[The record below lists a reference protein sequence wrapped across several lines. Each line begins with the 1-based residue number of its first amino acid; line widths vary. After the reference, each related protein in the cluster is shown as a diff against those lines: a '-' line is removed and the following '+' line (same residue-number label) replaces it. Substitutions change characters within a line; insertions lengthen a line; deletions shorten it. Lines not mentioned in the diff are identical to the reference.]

1 MIYICDAIM
10 GSGKSSA
17 AINYMNERP
26 HQKFIYVT
34 PFKDET
40 IRIRDACPELHF
52 WTPANLAEHEYRKS
66 DHFKYLAGAGLNIA
80 TTHSLF
86 SLCDDEAA
94 ELIRE
99 HEYTII
105 IDEAVAAMDMIPAKA
120 DDIRTAMSSDWF
132 KCENS
137 DDGMVHKIT
146 VSDKEYHGDWMR
158 DIRIYAK
165 SHRLVALTDREGKDK
180 LYCWMVNPDLF
191 YMAKDTF
198 ILTYLFDASPMS
210 YLFQM
215 YDMEYEPLYV
225 NRDKD
230 GKYVFS
236 LDEQYMPEYTAKL
249 PELLHVLQ
257 NKKMNQIG
265 HDRRALS
272 ITWSKEVSK
281 KANDGRAAELKR
293 NLENFF
299 QNIHRD
305 TATSA
310 SDRLWTC
317 HGALKTAVKG
327 KGYTNRHLVF
337 NSRATNEYKDAFVL
351 AYCANV
357 FMPVWE
363 QKYYQQEGVEVDTD
377 LYALSTMIQWIW
389 RSAIRDGR
397 EVWIY
402 VPSRRMRELLE
413 KWIADVSAKGIAY
426 QERNKTIDEDNNKT
440 DEEITHYDKV

>member
-1 MIYICDAIM
+1 MIYVCDAIM
-10 GSGKSSA
+10 GAGKSSA

-34 PFKDET
+34 PFTDET

-52 WTPANLAEHEYRKS
+52 WTPANLAEHEYKKKE
-66 DHFKYLAGAGLNIA
+66 HFKHLAGAGLNIA
-80 TTHSLF
+80 TTHVLF

-94 ELIRE
+94 DLIRE
-99 HEYTII
+99 QEYTII
-105 IDEAVAAMDMIPAKA
+105 IDEAVAAMDVIPAKA
-120 DDIRTAMSSDWF
+120 DDIKTAMSSDWF

-146 VSDKEYHGDWMR
+146 VSDKEYNGDWMR
-158 DIRIYAK
+158 DIRMYAK
-165 SHRLVALTDREGKDK
+165 SHRLVALTDRDGEDK
-180 LYCWMVNPDLF
+180 LYCWMFNPDLF

-215 YDMEYEPLYV
+215 YDVEHEPVYV
-225 NRDKD
+225 TLNKD
-230 GKYVFS
+230 GEYMFS
-236 LDEQYMPEYTAKL
+236 ADEEYMPEYTARL
-249 PELLHVLQ
+249 SELLHVLQ

-265 HDRRALS
+265 HDKRALS
-272 ITWSKEVSK
+272 ITWSKDANK
-281 KANDGRAAELKR
+281 KTADGRAAELKR
-293 NLENFF
+293 NLENYF

-305 TATSA
+305 SATSA

-317 HGALKTAVKG
+317 HGALKSMLKG

-337 NSRATNEYKDAFVL
+337 NSRATNEYKDAFIL

-363 QKYYQQEGVEVDTD
+363 QKYYLQEGVDVNTD

-389 RSAIRDGR
+389 RSAIRDGK

-413 KWIADVSAKGIAY
+413 GWIADVTAKGKAFY
-426 QERNKTIDEDNNKT
+426 EKEEANTNNKSK
-440 DEEITHYDKV
+440 EESKEPA